1 MISPSKPRAH
11 IHYAWLIV
19 LSGCAFMGTT
29 LGALGYT
36 VGNFFLPVSRELGC
50 GVVPMEAES
59 REWRERTGRVCCAL
73 ALRAKRVVRIW
84 CGIPTVLKGE
94 NE

>member
-50 GVVPMEAES
+50 GVGDVS
-59 REWRERTGRVCCAL
+59 LYVT
-73 ALRAKRVVRIW
+73 INS
-84 CGIPTVLKGE
+84 IPLHCLSS
-94 NE
+94 